1 MASFHKAGT
10 QDMPPKHSRSS
21 GDDLSSERGATIQRQ
36 PTATA
41 AAAAAA
47 HGAADVTRRMVCGG
61 LAGMIAKTVTNPLD
75 RIRMLSQTGE
85 HGSKQKKPSA
95 LSLYRSIIAN
105 EGVLG
110 LWAGNG
116 ANLLRVFPAK
126 AVVFSTNDIY
136 RKFMYRL
143 SGRNAATEPLPSYL
157 SFLAGGMAGV
167 SASAV
172 TYPLD
177 LARGRITGKLA
188 GADKKKHYS
197 GIINTVVMTAK
208 EEGFSALYKGVTP
221 TVLGA
226 LPYEGI
232 KFGTVGVLEGAFP
245 KDPDSD
251 RQSLICRKVMFGG
264 CGGVVAGLT
273 TYPNDTVRRMLQLQG
288 SKGTTEVYASYF
300 DCVKQIY
307 SRYGIRR
314 FYNGVAVNIIRM
326 APNTGE
332 WGNLVLDLVALFF
345 SMTFFRLTNN
355 HSCASIAFTIYFQLS
370 HSNPGTY

>member
-1 MASFHKAGT
+1 MAPRKNAPASL
-10 QDMPPKHSRSS
+10 S
-21 GDDLSSERGATIQRQ
+21 GDGDGRSPSSESVTSAAASIQRQ
-36 PTATA
+36 PTAA

-61 LAGMIAKTVTNPLD
+61 LAGMVAKTITNPLD

-85 HGSKQKKPSA
+85 HGGSKQKQSA

-105 EGVLG
+105 EGILG

-116 ANLLRVFPAK
+116 ANIIRVFPAK

-136 RKFMYRL
+136 RKLMYRL
-143 SGRNAATEPLPSYL
+143 SGRDAATEALPIYL

-167 SASAV
+167 SASAA

-197 GIINTVVMTAK
+197 GIINTVVITAK
-208 EEGFSALYKGVTP
+208 EEGFAALYKGVTP
-221 TVLGA
+221 TLLGA

-232 KFGTVGVLEGAFP
+232 KFGTVGVLEGLFP

-251 RQSLICRKVMFGG
+251 KQSLIYRKVLFGG
-264 CGGVVAGLT
+264 CGGVMAGII

-288 SKGTTEVYASYF
+288 SKGTTEVYNGYF
-300 DCVKQIY
+300 DCAKQIY

-314 FYNGVAVNIIRM
+314 FYNGAMVNIIRM
-326 APNTGE
+326 APNTAIQFGSYE
-332 WGNLVLDLVALFF
+332 VLKQ
-345 SMTFFRLTNN
+345 LTEKM
-355 HSCASIAFTIYFQLS
+355 L
-370 HSNPGTY
+370 